1 MFRRKRLFILIP
13 TLLLIPLLVGMIP
26 LKLAN
31 KLAHGGPYTQC
42 QDKQG
47 CGHKNCSAHSL
58 ISQNHFDGV
67 TVHSTSPDQGL
78 SYFQKALLAGP
89 ESFHSDIR
97 LYLHP
102 PSLLIFTS
110 SIRLFQ

>member
-13 TLLLIPLLVGMIP
+13 ALFLIPLLAGMIP

-42 QDKQG
+42 QDNHG

-58 ISQNHFDGV
+58 ISHNHFDGV
-67 TVHSTSPDQGL
+67 TDHSTSPDQGL
-78 SYFQKALLAGP
+78 SYLQKALHVGS
-89 ESFHSDIR
+89 ESFNSHID
-97 LYLHP
+97 
-102 PSLLIFTS
+102 FTS
-110 SIRLFQ
+110 IPLRC